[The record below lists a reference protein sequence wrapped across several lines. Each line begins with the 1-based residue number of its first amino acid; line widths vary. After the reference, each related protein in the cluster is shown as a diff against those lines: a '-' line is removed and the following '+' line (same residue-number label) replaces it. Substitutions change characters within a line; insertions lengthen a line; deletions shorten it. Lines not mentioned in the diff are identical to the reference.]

1 MFFKYELG
9 GKIMKFVALR
19 AKTYSYL
26 MDGDSEH
33 EKAKG
38 TKECGIKIIV
48 NFNDHNDCLLNNK
61 IKLKWQQRLSEYI
74 LKKSTRLH

>member
-1 MFFKYELG
+1 
-9 GKIMKFVALR
+9 MKFVALR

-38 TKECGIKIIV
+38 AKECGIKIIV

>member
-1 MFFKYELG
+1 MG

-33 EKAKG
+33 EKAKE